1 MWKIT
6 TFDVTGLNA
15 CKNSSLKSCK
25 QFLIGTLT
33 CSLLPIIIGMV
44 SHAQVGKIITLNYV
58 IAFATLDTLLI
69 DTNDRGKYRVSQK
82 NVRL

>member
-6 TFDVTGLNA
+6 TFAVTGLNA

-44 SHAQVGKIITLNYV
+44 SHAQVGENIYV
-58 IAFATLDTLLI
+58 ITFATLDTLLI